1 MARREVDFAYKVGSM
16 RDEGGRGDIIKR
28 KAIRCNEECKS
39 LREIGMGMKEM
50 TDRD

>member
-1 MARREVDFAYKVGSM
+1 MDFAYKVGSM

-28 KAIRCNEECKS
+28 KSIRCNEECKS
-39 LREIGMGMKEM
+39 LREIGMEMEEM